1 MSIIEKLFW
10 FITVPGAYI
19 AVACLVYWILLKIT
33 KENDKFGEE
42 WDLRVCAG
50 FWFITVPFFVVFV
63 APVKLFDALFD
74 MIGGKR

>member
-19 AVACLVYWILLKIT
+19 AIACLVYWISLKIY
-33 KENDKFGEE
+33 KDVVED
-42 WDLRVCAG
+42 DLKCVAG
-50 FWFITVPFFVVFV
+50 FWVLTVPLWVVIV

>member
-19 AVACLVYWILLKIT
+19 AIACLVYWIYLKT
-33 KENDKFGEE
+33 LKEKYGFCKE
-42 WDLRVCAG
+42 DLKVCAG
-50 FWFITVPFFVVFV
+50 FWVLTAPFFVVFV

-74 MIGGKR
+74 MIGGKK

>member
-19 AVACLVYWILLKIT
+19 AVACLVYWIFLKIT

-42 WDLRVCAG
+42 DLRVCAG
-50 FWFITVPFFVVFV
+50 FWVLIVPLWVVFV
-63 APVKLFDALFD
+63 APMKLFDALFD
-74 MIGGKR
+74 MIGGKK